1 VLIWLTNGKFPF
13 SFIRQSRISL
23 HAWGRRS
30 YISAQLRVART
41 WVPLFFWLLCTA
53 LINTFLIARQH
64 EGGRRDTLF
73 QCNRKFQ
80 RELAWQ
86 LVLEGYAESH
96 PSCQQRSPGS
106 ASLGTAVVRQDLGSA
121 KKHQN
126 YTMQRTETG
135 TVAQG
140 SPPQGNSHESRRAGK
155 PPLLPCNAPLAN
167 VHT

>member
-1 VLIWLTNGKFPF
+1 
-13 SFIRQSRISL
+13 
-23 HAWGRRS
+23 
-30 YISAQLRVART
+30 LRAART

-53 LINTFLIARQH
+53 LINTFLIARQR

-96 PSCQQRSPGS
+96 PSCQQRSRALEGTS
-106 ASLGTAVVRQDLGSA
+106 TASLGIAVVRQDLGCA
-121 KKHQN
+121 KEHQQSI
-126 YTMQRTETG
+126 MQRTETG

-140 SPPQGNSHESRRAGK
+140 SQPQGNSHESRRAGK
-155 PPLLPCNAPLAN
+155 SQAPLLPCTTLFAN
-167 VHT
+167 VHS